1 MAEFRR
7 TFTDTMARE
16 KAQDKIQKD
25 MRMQQGDLDDYI
37 AKFERQARV
46 AEYDLDNAL
55 TIDLFIKGLPKDLV
69 EKALQLDEP
78 RTYNEWKDA
87 VSRRQ
92 QQYFFIKT
100 RLDSFKKPTQNTP
113 RPGAWVPR
121 GQWNP
126 RGGWRGNNRPRD
138 PNAMDTSADRTRGR
152 LANAEEVL
160 EEDARR
166 RGPPPPFKPRGG
178 FFQRGNRRDLREVT
192 CFTFQRKGHLSRD
205 CPQHM
210 WNQPRYDAGP
220 SRNRRTESAFPI

>member
-1 MAEFRR
+1 
-7 TFTDTMARE
+7 
-16 KAQDKIQKD
+16 
-25 MRMQQGDLDDYI
+25 LDDYI

-55 TIDLFIKGLPKDLV
+55 TIDLFIKGLPRDLV

-166 RGPPPPFKPRGG
+166 RRSLGRRRPTKRTTATIQTKRRFPPTRKQTRPQGSYVLYLSAQGSPQQRLPTAHVESTTLRRGS
-178 FFQRGNRRDLREVT
+178 
-192 CFTFQRKGHLSRD
+192 LS
-205 CPQHM
+205 
-210 WNQPRYDAGP
+210 
-220 SRNRRTESAFPI
+220 